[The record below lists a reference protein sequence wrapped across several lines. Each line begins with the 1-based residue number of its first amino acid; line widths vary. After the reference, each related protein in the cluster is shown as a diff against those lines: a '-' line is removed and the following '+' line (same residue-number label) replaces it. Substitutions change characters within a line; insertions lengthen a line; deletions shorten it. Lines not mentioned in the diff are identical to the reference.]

1 MSSLAGQIVDRG
13 YRLSGQLGQGGMGA
27 VYRASQLLTGR
38 PVALK
43 LVSQGQVRER
53 PADSTKHR
61 QLHLALAREFQTL
74 ASLHHLNII
83 RVLGYGLD
91 DDLGP
96 YFTMSF
102 CMLRRPC

>member
-1 MSSLAGQIVDRG
+1 MSSLAGQIVDRS
-13 YRLSGQLGQGGMGA
+13 YRLYEQLGQGGMGA

-38 PVALK
+38 SVALK
-43 LVSQGQVRER
+43 LVSHGQVRER
-53 PADSTKHR
+53 PADETEHR

-74 ASLHHLNII
+74 ASLHHPNII